1 MDRNLFLICN
11 GHLPFI
17 LPVVGGIIAGI
28 LSIVTICI
36 VTVVVVLI
44 IRRSRNTTS
53 SSTTMDMTQ
62 NPGYNISQQTS
73 CHLGGGGRIATGLDM
88 MHCGISQ
95 MGPSTS
101 NDYDYIFI
109 SESMTTSTYPVCDH
123 SLQQDPQYSEPIH
136 SVNDSITTTR
146 VAPDVSENPIYEFEY
161 SQSTD
166 QVYEDMML
174 EDPHTYDFI
183 I

>member
-1 MDRNLFLICN
+1 MDGNLFLICN
-11 GHLPFI
+11 DHVPFI
-17 LPVVGGIIAGI
+17 LPVVDGIITGI
-28 LSIVTICI
+28 LAIVTICI

-44 IRRSRNTTS
+44 IRRSRNTR
-53 SSTTMDMTQ
+53 TTMDMTQ

-73 CHLGGGGRIATGLDM
+73 CHLGGGGRNATGLDM
-88 MHCGISQ
+88 IHCGISQ

-123 SLQQDPQYSEPIH
+123 SLQQDPQYSEPLH
-136 SVNDSITTTR
+136 SVNDSITTTT

-166 QVYEDMML
+166 QDCEDMML

>member
-53 SSTTMDMTQ
+53 NSTTMDITQ

-73 CHLGGGGRIATGLDM
+73 CHLGGGGRTATGLDM

-109 SESMTTSTYPVCDH
+109 SESTTICDH
-123 SLQQDPQYSEPIH
+123 SLQQDPQYSEPLHI
-136 SVNDSITTTR
+136 VNDSITTTTCT

-166 QVYEDMML
+166 QDYEDIMML

-183 I
+183 V

>member
-1 MDRNLFLICN
+1 ML
-11 GHLPFI
+11 
-17 LPVVGGIIAGI
+17 
-28 LSIVTICI
+28 
-36 VTVVVVLI
+36 LI
-44 IRRSRNTTS
+44 ISRSRNTR
-53 SSTTMDMTQ
+53 TTMDMTQ
-62 NPGYNISQQTS
+62 NPRYNISQQTS
-73 CHLGGGGRIATGLDM
+73 CHLGGGGRTAILAM

-95 MGPSTS
+95 MGPS

-123 SLQQDPQYSEPIH
+123 SLQQDPKYSEPLH